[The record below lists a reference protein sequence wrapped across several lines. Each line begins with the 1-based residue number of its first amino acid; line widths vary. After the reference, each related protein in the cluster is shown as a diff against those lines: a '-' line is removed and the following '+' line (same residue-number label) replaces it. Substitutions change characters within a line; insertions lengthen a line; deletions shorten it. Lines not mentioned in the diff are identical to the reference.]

1 MGRLSGPMEDDRLDE
16 EQCAPSGAGE
26 GATAPDG
33 TAAGVQPPPER
44 PEGPDIETKFLE
56 GLLQISHLPAFILDW
71 KLRIVFQNKAFRRLT
86 GFRTEDMARDRLTF
100 RVHPADREEA
110 ESSILMALVGR
121 TARCRCRVRGWNGA
135 LHTMDLQFSPVVWKG
150 RQLVLCSG
158 MRGIPGD
165 DRGLIQA

>member
-1 MGRLSGPMEDDRLDE
+1 MEDDRPNPAGDRY
-16 EQCAPSGAGE
+16 SGAGDGAE
-26 GATAPDG
+26 GLDG
-33 TAAGVQPPPER
+33 GIPGGQDAPER
-44 PEGPDIETKFLE
+44 PEGPDIETRFLE
-56 GLLQISHLPAFILDW
+56 GLLQISRLPAFILDW

-110 ESSILMALVGR
+110 ESSILMALIGR
-121 TARCRCRVRGWNGA
+121 TARCRCRVRGWNGT
-135 LHTMDLQFSPVVWKG
+135 LHTMELQFSPVLWKG

-165 DRGLIQA
+165 EHSLLRA

>member
-1 MGRLSGPMEDDRLDE
+1 MDDDRLN
-16 EQCAPSGAGE
+16 QAKGANFGAIE
-26 GATAPDG
+26 GALLPGSCPDE
-33 TAAGVQPPPER
+33 AQNVSDR
-44 PEGPDIETKFLE
+44 PEGPDIDTRFLE
-56 GLLQISHLPAFILDW
+56 GLLQISRLPAFILDW

-121 TARCRCRVRGWNGA
+121 TARCRCRVRGWNGG
-135 LHTMDLQFSPVVWKG
+135 LHTLDLQFSPVSWKG

-158 MRGIPGD
+158 MRGIPED
-165 DRGLIQA
+165 EHELLQA

>member
-1 MGRLSGPMEDDRLDE
+1 MDDDRMDQARSASFGAAEGALAPCSGPDDPQNAHD
-16 EQCAPSGAGE
+16 
-26 GATAPDG
+26 
-33 TAAGVQPPPER
+33 R
-44 PEGPDIETKFLE
+44 PEGADIETRFLE
-56 GLLQISHLPAFILDW
+56 GLLQISRLPAFILDW

-121 TARCRCRVRGWNGA
+121 TARCRCRVRGWNGG
-135 LHTMDLQFSPVVWKG
+135 LHTLELQFSPVTWKG

-158 MRGIPGD
+158 MRGIPQD
-165 DRGLIQA
+165 EQGLLQA